1 MGSLRKG
8 MLVGTPHESVPFPT
22 GESAFCIGW
31 WLVWFYLFEFN
42 FLPLP
47 FQWFEQMCHGLG
59 TDYHV

>member
-1 MGSLRKG
+1 

-47 FQWFEQMCHGLG
+47 FQWFEQTCHGLG